1 MYSPSFTRAVAI
13 EAVLRRTV
21 EGLGVRKH
29 PTMTVTGNG
38 DTAPVCLLSYE
49 LFRPLI
55 LLLMYIQ
62 PEEIVLFF
70 LTTLN
75 SFFRSSKRLEVRLCE
90 LEHRAQYSIRPENT
104 KVSFHFHA
112 LVHTLTR

>member
-49 LFRPLI
+49 LFRPLV

-75 SFFRSSKRLEVRLCE
+75 SFFRSSKRLEVRLRE
-90 LEHRAQYSIRPENT
+90 LEQYSIRPENT

-112 LVHTLTR
+112 LVHTLTL